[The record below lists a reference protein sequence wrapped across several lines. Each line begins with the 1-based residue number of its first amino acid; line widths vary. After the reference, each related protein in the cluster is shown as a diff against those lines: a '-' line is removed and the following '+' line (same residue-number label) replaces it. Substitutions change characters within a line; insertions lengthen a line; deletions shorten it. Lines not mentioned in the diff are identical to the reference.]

1 MIKNNAKTENATL
14 LLLKLAWPVILSS
27 LLHLTY
33 NLIDM
38 LWVGHIGSGAV
49 AAVGS
54 ATFFINL
61 GWAFAS
67 IVTIGTTVSI
77 SHAVGSQNKKLVQKY
92 VSTSISAITVLG
104 VLYTLILL
112 LIPQQL
118 IGFFKIA
125 NQVVVD
131 QAVTY
136 LRINAIGI
144 IIGFLNLIF
153 SGILDAHGRT
163 KSSFRAVLSGNI
175 VNMILDPIFI
185 IYLDLGV
192 AGAACAT
199 ILSRSVAF
207 LIFYYLIHKR
217 SLVQL
222 NLRYAGYEQLKKILR
237 IGLPGSL
244 QRTLFTLIA
253 IFIGRIVADFGTDAI
268 ASQKIGLQIESI
280 SFTIMGGLSQAMS
293 ILVGQNFGAR
303 SFLRIKNLYKAGL
316 RINLIIGAAMSLFF
330 ILFSHQLVA
339 IFVDTPETIEMGSAY
354 LRIVGLSQLFM
365 GLDMMTAGTY
375 NGQGMT
381 KYPAANS
388 VIQTSLRIPLAYVLS
403 HYTSLGIEGVWWS
416 ISITSIGRGIIL
428 YFMYRVRQGKLERLN
443 QIELRKQIKRQK
455 LEEEKEANYP
465 YSSNTI
471 NDN

>member
-1 MIKNNAKTENATL
+1 MTKSNLKPENATL

-67 IVTIGTTVSI
+67 IITIGTTVSI
-77 SHAVGSQNKKLVQKY
+77 SHAVGAQNKKLVQKY
-92 VSTSISAITVLG
+92 VSSSLFAIVVLG
-104 VLYTLILL
+104 LIYTVILL
-112 LIPQQL
+112 FTPEYL
-118 IGFFKIA
+118 IGFFKITD
-125 NQVVVD
+125 QTVVD
-131 QAVTY
+131 QATTY

-144 IIGFLNLIF
+144 IIGFFNLIF

-163 KSSFRAVLSGNI
+163 KSSFRAVLSGNV
-175 VNMILDPIFI
+175 VNMILDPILI
-185 IYLDLGV
+185 IYMDLGV

-199 ILSRSVAF
+199 VVSRTVAF
-207 LIFYYLIHKR
+207 IIFFSLIHR
-217 SLVQL
+217 GRITRISF
-222 NLRYAGYEQLKKILR
+222 RHFGIEQLKKILS

-268 ASQKIGLQIESI
+268 AAQKIGLQIESI

-293 ILVGQNFGAR
+293 ILVGQNYGAR
-303 SFLRIKNLYKAGL
+303 SFLRIKHLYKAGL
-316 RINLIIGAAMSLFF
+316 QINIMIGALMTVFF
-330 ILFSHQLVA
+330 ILFARELVA
-339 IFVDTPETIEMGSAY
+339 IFVRTPETILMGSAY
-354 LRIVGLSQLFM
+354 LRIVGISQLFM

-381 KYPAANS
+381 KYPAVNS

-403 HYTSLGIEGVWWS
+403 HYTALGIEGVWWS
-416 ISITSIGRGIIL
+416 ISITSIGKGIVL
-428 YFMYRVRQGKLERLN
+428 YFMYRVRQSKLERLN
-443 QIELRKQIKRQK
+443 QIELRKQMKRQR
-455 LEEEKEANYP
+455 LEEEKRHNYP
-465 YSSNTI
+465 YSSDTI

>member
-1 MIKNNAKTENATL
+1 MTKKIPHTENATWS
-14 LLLKLAWPVILSS
+14 LLKLAWPVILSS

-38 LWVGHIGSGAV
+38 LWVGRLGSGAV

-67 IVTIGTTVSI
+67 IITIGTTVSI
-77 SHAVGSQNKKLVQKY
+77 SHAVGAQNKKLVQRY
-92 VSTSISAITVLG
+92 VSSSMVAMLILG
-104 VLYTLILL
+104 VVYTSFLL
-112 LIPQQL
+112 FTPRYL
-118 IGFFKIA
+118 IGFFKIPDP
-125 NQVVVD
+125 QVVE
-131 QAVTY
+131 QAVQY
-136 LRINAIGI
+136 LRINAIGV
-144 IIGFLNLIF
+144 IIGFFNLIF

-163 KSSFRAVLSGNI
+163 KSSFRAVLYGNI

-192 AGAACAT
+192 SGAAVAT
-199 ILSRSVAF
+199 VLSRSVAF
-207 LIFYYLIHKR
+207 LFFYILIHRKQ
-217 SLVQL
+217 LVALSFMQAGIAQL
-222 NLRYAGYEQLKKILR
+222 RQILR

-253 IFIGRIVADFGTDAI
+253 IIIGRIVADFGTDAI
-268 ASQKIGLQIESI
+268 AAQKIGLQVESL
-280 SFTIMGGLSQAMS
+280 SFTIMGGLSQAMA
-293 ILVGQNFGAR
+293 ILVGQSFGAR
-303 SFLRIKNLYKAGL
+303 SFLRIKSLYKAGL
-316 RINLIIGAAMSLFF
+316 RINLMIGAVMTIIFVLFARE
-330 ILFSHQLVA
+330 LVS

-354 LRIVGLSQLFM
+354 LRIVGFSQLFM

-381 KYPAANS
+381 KYPASNS

-403 HYTSLGIEGVWWS
+403 HYTPLGLDGVWLS
-416 ISITSIGRGIIL
+416 ISVTSIGRGIVL
-428 YFMYRVRQGKLERLN
+428 YFMYKVRESKLSRLDK
-443 QIELRKQIKRQK
+443 IELRKQIRKQQ
-455 LEEEKEANYP
+455 LEKEQDKKYP

>member
-1 MIKNNAKTENATL
+1 MVKNKVRSENATW

-38 LWVGHIGSGAV
+38 LWVGRIGSGAV

-67 IVTIGTTVSI
+67 IITIGTTVSI
-77 SHAVGSQNKKLVQKY
+77 SHAVGAQNKRLVQKY
-92 VSTSISAITVLG
+92 VSTSMFAMLILG
-104 VLYTLILL
+104 TLYTLILL
-112 LIPQQL
+112 LIPEYL
-118 IGFFKIA
+118 IGFFKIPDHA
-125 NQVVVD
+125 VTD
-131 QAVTY
+131 QAITY
-136 LRINAIGI
+136 LRINAVGV
-144 IIGFLNLIF
+144 IIGFFNLIY

-192 AGAACAT
+192 TGAAYAT
-199 ILSRSVAF
+199 VISRSVAF
-207 LIFYYLIHKR
+207 LFFYFLIHKR
-217 SLVQL
+217 HLVEL
-222 NLRYAGYEQLKKILR
+222 SFFHAGYEQLRKILY

-253 IFIGRIVADFGTDAI
+253 IIIGRIVSDFGTDAI
-268 ASQKIGLQIESI
+268 ASQKIGLQVESI

-303 SFLRIKNLYKAGL
+303 SFLRIKDLYKAGL
-316 RINLIIGAAMSLFF
+316 RINLIIGAAMSILF
-330 ILFSHQLVA
+330 ILFSRELVT
-339 IFVDTPETIEMGSAY
+339 IFVNTPETIEMGSAY
-354 LRIVGLSQLFM
+354 LRIVGFSQLFM

-381 KYPAANS
+381 KYPALNS
-388 VIQTSLRIPLAYVLS
+388 VIQTSFRIPLAYLLS
-403 HYTSLGIEGVWWS
+403 HYTSLGIDGVWWS
-416 ISITSIGRGIIL
+416 ISITSIGRGIAL
-428 YFMYRVRQGKLERLN
+428 FFMYRVRQSKLERLN
-443 QIELRKQIKRQK
+443 QIELRKEMRKQK
-455 LEEEKEANYP
+455 LEKEKEANYP